1 MSNQH
6 IVLRAAVYTAQKIIA
21 EQPKN
26 RVFHNLH
33 HTLTVLEGAG
43 RIGRAENLTEDE
55 LEMVLLAAVFHDLG
69 HIECY
74 SGHEEASKRL
84 AGEWLAEQKYP
95 EDKVDI
101 VLGCIDATKMP
112 QNPKNILEKVICD
125 ADLIHLS
132 FESYPIY
139 REMLRSEWEMELGWT
154 FTDEEWIANNNKFL
168 QDHSYFTAY
177 GKNTLE
183 PKKMKIFN
191 IYN

>member
-1 MSNQH
+1 MSTQH
-6 IVLRAAVYTAQKIIA
+6 IVLRAAVYAAKRIIA

-74 SGHEEASKRL
+74 NGHEEASKRF
-84 AGEWLAEQKYP
+84 ANEWLAEQNYSM
-95 EDKVDI
+95 ENI
-101 VLGCIDATKMP
+101 NIILGCIGATKIP
-112 QNPKNILEKVICD
+112 QTPRNILEKVVCD

-132 FESYPIY
+132 YESYPIY
-139 REMLRSEWEMELGWT
+139 REMLRSEWELELGLS
-154 FTDEEWIANNNKFL
+154 FTDEEWMAKNNKFL
-168 QDHSYFTAY
+168 HDHSYFTAY
-177 GKNTLE
+177 GKSTLE
-183 PKKMKIFN
+183 PKKIKISN
-191 IYN
+191 IYS

>member
-1 MSNQH
+1 MSNPN
-6 IVLRAAVYTAQKIIA
+6 IVLRAAVVVAQRIIA

-43 RIGRAENLTEDE
+43 RIGRAENLTEEE

-84 AGEWLAEQKYP
+84 ANEWLIEQNYP
-95 EDKVDI
+95 KDRI
-101 VLGCIDATKMP
+101 TTILGCIGATKIP
-112 QNPKNILEKVICD
+112 QDPKNILEQVVCD
-125 ADLIHLS
+125 ADLVHLS

-139 REMLRSEWEMELGWT
+139 REMLRSEWELELGLKY
-154 FTDEEWIANNNKFL
+154 TDEDWIANNNKFL
-168 QDHSYFTAY
+168 QTHSYFTDY
-177 GKNTLE
+177 GKNFLE
-183 PKKMKIFN
+183 PKKVKISN
-191 IYN
+191 IYS

>member
-6 IVLRAAVYTAQKIIA
+6 IVLRAAVYVAQRIIA

-43 RIGRAENLTEDE
+43 RIGRAENLAEGE
-55 LEMVLLAAVFHDLG
+55 LEMVLLGAAFHDLG

-74 SGHEEASKRL
+74 SGHEEVSMRL
-84 AGEWLAEQKYP
+84 AKKWLSEQEYP
-95 EDKVDI
+95 EDKITIILD
-101 VLGCIDATKMP
+101 CIGATRIP
-112 QNPKNILEKVICD
+112 QRPKHILEEVICD

-154 FTDEEWIANNNKFL
+154 FTDEEWITNNNTFL

-177 GKNTLE
+177 GKNVLE
-183 PKKMKIFN
+183 PKKVKISN
-191 IYN
+191 IAS

>member
-1 MSNQH
+1 MNNQN
-6 IVLRAAVYTAQKIIA
+6 IVLRAAVYVAQLIIA

-43 RIGRAENLTEDE
+43 RIGRAENLTEAE

-74 SGHEEASKRL
+74 SGHEEASMRL
-84 AGEWLAEQKYP
+84 AKKWLTEQGYP
-95 EDKVDI
+95 EDKI
-101 VLGCIDATKMP
+101 PIILSCIGATRIP
-112 QNPKNILEKVICD
+112 QRPKHLLEKVVCD

-139 REMLRSEWEMELGWT
+139 REMLRSEWEMELGLSY
-154 FTDEEWIANNNKFL
+154 TDEEWIANNNTFL
-168 QDHSYFTAY
+168 QDHNYFTDY
-177 GKNTLE
+177 GKNALE
-183 PKKMKIFN
+183 PKKVKISN
-191 IYN
+191 IYS

>member
-1 MSNQH
+1 MENQN
-6 IVLRAAVYTAQKIIA
+6 IVLRAAVFVAQLIIA

-43 RIGRAENLTEDE
+43 RIGRAEHLTEDE

-69 HIECY
+69 HIKCY
-74 SGHEEASKRL
+74 NGHEEVSKRF
-84 AGEWLAEQKYP
+84 ARKWLSELQYP
-95 EDKVDI
+95 EDKTTI
-101 VLGCIDATKMP
+101 VLGCIGATKIP
-112 QNPKNILEKVICD
+112 QSPKHILEQVVCD

-139 REMLRSEWEMELGWT
+139 REMLRSEWEMELGLT
-154 FTDEEWIANNNKFL
+154 YTDEEWIANNNKFL

-177 GKNTLE
+177 GKNVLE
-183 PKKMKIFN
+183 PKKVKISN
-191 IYN
+191 IYR

>member
-1 MSNQH
+1 MNNKH
-6 IVLRAAVYTAQKIIA
+6 IVLRAAVYVAQRIIS

-43 RIGRAENLTEDE
+43 RIGRAENLTEEE
-55 LEMVLLAAVFHDLG
+55 LELVLLAAVFHDLG

-74 SGHEEASKRL
+74 KGHEEASMRL
-84 AGEWLAEQKYP
+84 AKEWLSEQNYP
-95 EDKVDI
+95 EDKINI
-101 VLGCIDATKMP
+101 VLGCIGATKIP
-112 QNPKNILEKVICD
+112 QNPTHILEQVLCD

-139 REMLRSEWEMELGWT
+139 REMLRSEWEKE
-154 FTDEEWIANNNKFL
+154 FEFSYSDEEWIASNNTFL
-168 QDHSYFTAY
+168 QSHSYFTKY
-177 GKNTLE
+177 GQETLE
-183 PKKMKIFN
+183 LKKVQMAN

>member
-1 MSNQH
+1 MENQN
-6 IVLRAAVYTAQKIIA
+6 IVLRAAVFAAQLIIA

-69 HIECY
+69 HIKCY
-74 SGHEEASKRL
+74 NGHEEVSMRFARK
-84 AGEWLAEQKYP
+84 WLSEHQYP
-95 EDKVDI
+95 EDKTTI
-101 VLGCIDATKMP
+101 VLGCIGATKIP
-112 QNPKNILEKVICD
+112 QSPKHILEQVVCD

-139 REMLRSEWEMELGWT
+139 REMLRSEWEMELGLT
-154 FTDEEWIANNNKFL
+154 YSDEEWIANNNKFL

-177 GKNTLE
+177 GKNVLE
-183 PKKMKIFN
+183 PKKVKISN
-191 IYN
+191 IYR

>member
-6 IVLRAAVYTAQKIIA
+6 IVLQAAVYTAQRIIA

-33 HTLTVLEGAG
+33 HTITVLEGAG
-43 RIGRAENLTEDE
+43 KIGRAENLKEVE
-55 LEMVLLAAVFHDLG
+55 LQMVLLAAVFHDLG

-74 SGHEEASKRL
+74 SGHEEVSKRL
-84 AGEWLAEQKYP
+84 ANEWLTAQNYP
-95 EDKVDI
+95 EEKI
-101 VLGCIDATKMP
+101 AMILGCIGATRIP
-112 QNPKNILEKVICD
+112 QNPKNILEEVVCD

-139 REMLRSEWEMELGWT
+139 REMLRSEWEKELGLVY
-154 FTDEEWIANNNKFL
+154 TDEEWIANNNKFL
-168 QDHSYFTAY
+168 MEHSYFTAY

-183 PKKMKIFN
+183 PKKVNVSN
-191 IYN
+191 IYS